1 MFPGETLLQRRK
13 TNRLEEEAF
22 DSTADSKSA
31 TGCSLGS
38 LPGLDPVFVFSELA
52 E

>member
-22 DSTADSKSA
+22 DSTADSKRA
-31 TGCSLGS
+31 TSRGLRC
-38 LPGLDPVFVFSELA
+38 LPSLDPVLVFSELA